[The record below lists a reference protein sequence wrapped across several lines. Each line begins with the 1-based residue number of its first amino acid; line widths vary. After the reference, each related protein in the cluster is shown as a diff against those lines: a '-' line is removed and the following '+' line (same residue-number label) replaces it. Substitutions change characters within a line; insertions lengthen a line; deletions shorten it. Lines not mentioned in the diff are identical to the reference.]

1 MRARRALF
9 FALSALLVG
18 RLTGVVAGEAADT
31 RESALKA
38 CSSIAADAARL
49 ACYDRLARPE
59 QSNPAPQNPPAATPA
74 AKATPAPKPA
84 DSFGLY
90 AAEHPKP
97 PPAAP
102 ALESVVVALGKS
114 PRGRISVSLKD
125 GAVWE
130 LDEADPLLAVGD
142 TVTITRAALGS
153 FLMRTPSQRTHR
165 VRRLQ

>member
-1 MRARRALF
+1 MRARRALSL
-9 FALSALLVG
+9 ALSALLAG
-18 RLTGVVAGEAADT
+18 RLVSAVAGGAAADT
-31 RESALKA
+31 CEGALEA
-38 CSSIAADAARL
+38 CSSITADAARL
-49 ACYDRLARPE
+49 ACYDRLARPQ
-59 QSNPAPQNPPAATPA
+59 QSNPPPAPQSAAM
-74 AKATPAPKPA
+74 PAPKPA

-97 PPAAP
+97 PPAASSFE
-102 ALESVVVALGKS
+102 AAVVALGTS
-114 PRGRISVSLKD
+114 PRGRMSVSLKG

-130 LDEADPLLAVGD
+130 LDETDPLLAVGD

>member
-9 FALSALLVG
+9 FPLCALVMGWLVSAL
-18 RLTGVVAGEAADT
+18 AGEAAADT

-38 CSSIAADAARL
+38 CASIVSDAPRL
-49 ACYDRLARPE
+49 ACYDRLAGPQ
-59 QSNPAPQNPPAATPA
+59 QSNPPPAPQSPPAA
-74 AKATPAPKPA
+74 ATPAPKPA

-102 ALESVVVALGKS
+102 ALEAVVVALGKS
-114 PRGRISVSLKD
+114 ARGRMSVSLKD

-165 VRRLQ
+165 VLRLQ